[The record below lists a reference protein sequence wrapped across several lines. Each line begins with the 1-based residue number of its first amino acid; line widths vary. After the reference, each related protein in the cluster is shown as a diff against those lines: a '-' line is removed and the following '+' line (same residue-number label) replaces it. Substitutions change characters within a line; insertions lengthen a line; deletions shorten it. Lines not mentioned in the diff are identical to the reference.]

1 MARGRRSKG
10 EAVWVPHG
18 LVGFPG
24 LTRFRLV
31 VRGEEPFA
39 VLESEEREGVR
50 FPLIDPVLVRP
61 DYGVDL
67 TPDQLEELG
76 IGESGDVRVFV
87 IVTVPEAPKEMT
99 VNLRAPLV
107 VGREAGVA
115 MQVVAADEALPVK
128 VLVREELGGGRGEAR
143 LL

>member
-1 MARGRRSKG
+1 
-10 EAVWVPHG
+10 
-18 LVGFPG
+18 
-24 LTRFRLV
+24 V

>member
-1 MARGRRSKG
+1 MARCRRSKG

-31 VRGEEPFA
+31 ARGEDPFC
-39 VLESEEREGVR
+39 VLESDEREGVR
-50 FPLIDPVLVRP
+50 FPLLDPVLVRP

-76 IGESGDVRVFV
+76 VEEPGDVRVFV
-87 IVTVPEAPKEMT
+87 IVTVPESSREMT
-99 VNLRAPLV
+99 VNLRAPFV

-115 MQVVAADEALPVK
+115 MQIVVDDEALPVK
-128 VLVREELGGGRGEAR
+128 GLVREGLSDGLREGRHS
-143 LL
+143 